1 LSKVFLFVKNH
12 TLYKSGPSLHARL
25 VNMQERSQENNL
37 EKIKGE
43 MNISLGWRGRLS
55 LGWPWQYGTCMVAKI
70 FPRESPP
77 CKWADCARPIGLPS
91 SILGVRVDEQNY
103 AFRFDVCNPA
113 ISLSMWTGGA
123 VLSAVGQIFR
133 AARLSLFAG
142 QLSIPFSLIHLVRSG
157 GAQFS
162 LAMENPSGFLQLV
175 VLEAAC

>member
-1 LSKVFLFVKNH
+1 VDL
-12 TLYKSGPSLHARL
+12 
-25 VNMQERSQENNL
+25 QERRQENNL

-43 MNISLGWRGRLS
+43 MNIRLGWRGRLS

-133 AARLSLFAG
+133 AARLSLFVG
-142 QLSIPFSLIHLVRSG
+142 QQLYSFLVRSG
-157 GAQFS
+157 GHSS
-162 LAMENPSGFLQLV
+162 LFQWNPSGFLQLV